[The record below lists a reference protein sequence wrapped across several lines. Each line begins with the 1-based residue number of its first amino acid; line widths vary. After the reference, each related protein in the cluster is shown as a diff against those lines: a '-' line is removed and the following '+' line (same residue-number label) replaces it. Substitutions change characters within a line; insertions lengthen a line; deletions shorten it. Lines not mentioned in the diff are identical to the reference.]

1 MFKPFHD
8 RSLIDK
14 VSDIK
19 PNRVAENGQNKSNEK
34 SNYEIEIKKMRFA
47 QTFSG
52 RPTTVPLSTIPYR
65 TEPIP
70 IPN

>member
-34 SNYEIEIKKMRFA
+34 SNYEIEIKKKCDSRKLLV
-47 QTFSG
+47 G
-52 RPTTVPLSTIPYR
+52 DRTT
-65 TEPIP
+65 
-70 IPN
+70 

>member
-19 PNRVAENGQNKSNEK
+19 PNRVAENGQNKSDEK
-34 SNYEIEIKKMRFA
+34 SNYEIEIKKKKCDSRKLLVCD
-47 QTFSG
+47 
-52 RPTTVPLSTIPYR
+52 RTT
-65 TEPIP
+65 
-70 IPN
+70 